1 MRAELSREEKLNVL
15 THGVM
20 AAAFIIW
27 MCIGVP
33 QTWAAQG
40 TVAGV
45 GILIFFL
52 CMICMFTASAL
63 YHAMPAGSAAK
74 DVLHIFDHI
83 CIYLAIAGSY
93 TPAVIAIM
101 DGWMKIGLLVFQWG
115 MVIIDIFYKIFAK
128 RKNSKLSLAIYL
140 CMGWSV
146 IILLPQLIQRAS
158 LPFLLYVAAGGIAY
172 SVGAFPSAS
181 IVSRFFSLRKGGG
194 GRGARAWGRSRAAGQ
209 GRRRLFFRILCEV
222 FVYFFVGS

>member
-1 MRAELSREEKLNVL
+1 
-15 THGVM
+15 
-20 AAAFIIW
+20 
-27 MCIGVP
+27 
-33 QTWAAQG
+33 
-40 TVAGV
+40 
-45 GILIFFL
+45 
-52 CMICMFTASAL
+52 MICMFTASAL

-115 MVIIDIFYKIFAK
+115 MVIIGIFYKIFAK

-172 SVGAFPSAS
+172 SVGAFIYAKKPFPYAH
-181 IVSRFFSLRKGGG
+181 VVWHLFV
-194 GRGARAWGRSRAAGQ
+194 AVAGILQ
-209 GRRRLFFRILCEV
+209 GIAFLYYL
-222 FVYFFVGS
+222 Y

>member
-40 TVAGV
+40 TVAGI

-115 MVIIDIFYKIFAK
+115 MVIIGIFYKIFAK

-146 IILLPQLIQRAS
+146 IILLPQLIHRAS
-158 LPFLLYVAAGGIAY
+158 LPFLL
-172 SVGAFPSAS
+172 
-181 IVSRFFSLRKGGG
+181 
-194 GRGARAWGRSRAAGQ
+194 
-209 GRRRLFFRILCEV
+209 
-222 FVYFFVGS
+222 

>member
-74 DVLHIFDHI
+74 YVLPIFYHI

-115 MVIIDIFYKIFAK
+115 MVVIGIFYKIFAK

-172 SVGAFPSAS
+172 SVGAFIYAKKPFPYAH
-181 IVSRFFSLRKGGG
+181 VVWHLFV
-194 GRGARAWGRSRAAGQ
+194 AVAGILQ
-209 GRRRLFFRILCEV
+209 GIAFLYYL
-222 FVYFFVGS
+222 Y

>member
-115 MVIIDIFYKIFAK
+115 MVIIGIFYKIFAK

-172 SVGAFPSAS
+172 SVGAFIYAKKPFPYAHVVWHLFVAVAGILQGIAFLYYLYFS
-181 IVSRFFSLRKGGG
+181 IYFL
-194 GRGARAWGRSRAAGQ
+194 
-209 GRRRLFFRILCEV
+209 ILP
-222 FVYFFVGS
+222 Y

>member
-52 CMICMFTASAL
+52 
-63 YHAMPAGSAAK
+63 
-74 DVLHIFDHI
+74 
-83 CIYLAIAGSY
+83 
-93 TPAVIAIM
+93 
-101 DGWMKIGLLVFQWG
+101 
-115 MVIIDIFYKIFAK
+115 
-128 RKNSKLSLAIYL
+128 
-140 CMGWSV
+140 
-146 IILLPQLIQRAS
+146 
-158 LPFLLYVAAGGIAY
+158 
-172 SVGAFPSAS
+172 
-181 IVSRFFSLRKGGG
+181 
-194 GRGARAWGRSRAAGQ
+194 
-209 GRRRLFFRILCEV
+209 
-222 FVYFFVGS
+222 